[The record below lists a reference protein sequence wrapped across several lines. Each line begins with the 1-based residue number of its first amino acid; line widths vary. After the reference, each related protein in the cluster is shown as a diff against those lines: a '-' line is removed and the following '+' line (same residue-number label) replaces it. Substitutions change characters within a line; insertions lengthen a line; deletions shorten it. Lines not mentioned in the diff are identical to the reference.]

1 MKKVAMIT
9 GATSG
14 IGEATAKLFAQ
25 TGDYDLIIAGR
36 RADRLKALKKELK
49 EAYGTKVHVMS
60 FDVRDYQRGLA
71 ALDSM
76 PEEYR
81 RIDILVNN
89 AGRATDLVKFQE
101 GDIRNWD
108 EVIDINIKGFIYM
121 ARIVSERM
129 AQQGGGHIVNL
140 GSIAG
145 TEAYE
150 AGNVYCA
157 TKHAVHALSRGMRI
171 DLLGTGVKV
180 TEIRP
185 GKVETEFSLIRF
197 HGDKERADRVYDG
210 VEPLTGDDI
219 AEAIAWAAQLPAHM
233 TVNEMVLMPSQ
244 QAGAYYTHR
253 KN

>member
-1 MKKVAMIT
+1 MIT

-76 PEEYR
+76 PKEYR

-185 GKVETEFSLIRF
+185 GKVETEFADTLPRRQGEGRQGIRR
-197 HGDKERADRVYDG
+197 HPPAAGE
-210 VEPLTGDDI
+210 DI
-219 AEAIAWAAQLPAHM
+219 ARTILWAVTQPPH
-233 TVNEMVLMPSQ
+233 VNIDEIVVTPVSQANSYYNKKEM
-244 QAGAYYTHR
+244 
-253 KN
+253 